1 MKKKSV
7 ICSAEHS
14 LAEAIRQEK
23 LGYEY
28 ALIEMNYW
36 SAFLDGAIAQKAED
50 EFSIETC
57 EMQKAEI
64 IALTGEL
71 GEANAALSA
80 WPPVQPG
87 STIYHVCAAF
97 CGRNKILKHLRHEVE
112 AVRFNPAEMWNFDT
126 KRFYSHYYLTKE
138 EADEAL
144 KNLLGSSLLEEQND

>member
-1 MKKKSV
+1 MEKKSV
-7 ICSAEHS
+7 ISSAEHS
-14 LAEAIRQEK
+14 LSEAVRQEQ
-23 LGYEY
+23 LGYKY
-28 ALIEMNYW
+28 AQTEIKYW
-36 SAFLDGAIAQKAED
+36 SAFLDGARAQKAED

-97 CGRNKILKHLRHEVE
+97 CGRDKILKRLRHEVE
-112 AVRFNPAEMWNFDT
+112 AVRFNPAEMWNFD
-126 KRFYSHYYLTKE
+126 KRRFYLHYYLTKE
-138 EADEAL
+138 EADAAL
-144 KNLLGSSLLEEQND
+144 EDLLGSSLLEEQK